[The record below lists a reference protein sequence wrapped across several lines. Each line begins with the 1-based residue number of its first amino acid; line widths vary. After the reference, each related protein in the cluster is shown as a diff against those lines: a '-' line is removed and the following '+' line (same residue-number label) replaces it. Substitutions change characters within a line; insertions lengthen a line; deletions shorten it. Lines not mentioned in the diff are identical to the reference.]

1 MGNPAQAAD
10 NKVNPD
16 LVGKVVASLRW
27 DTEVALVGVAGEGGK
42 AKVDPNLR
50 SGYNIEYLVESSA
63 LVIQAES

>member
-27 DTEVALVGVAGEGGK
+27 DTEVALVGVAGEDGK
-42 AKVDPNLR
+42 AR
-50 SGYNIEYLVESSA
+50 YI
-63 LVIQAES
+63 